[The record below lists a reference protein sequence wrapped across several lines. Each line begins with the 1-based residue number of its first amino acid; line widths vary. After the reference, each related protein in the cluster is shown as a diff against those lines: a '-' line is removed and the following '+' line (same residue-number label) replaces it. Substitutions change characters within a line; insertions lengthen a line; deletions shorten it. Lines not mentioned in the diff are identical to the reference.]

1 MNALRYPRLGWLGIA
16 ALALLSCTDHT
27 PVGPPP
33 RADLVGPP
41 PHTDE
46 LGLTPGPTGLLHCAP
61 LAADS
66 VTQTIGL
73 AGGTLYVGA
82 HQLTVPAGALLAPT
96 AITAV
101 APSDTV
107 NQLRFQPEGL
117 VFLVPATLQMSYQ
130 NCDLLGQV
138 APKEI
143 VYTTDGLSILAY
155 LVSSDDVLSQRVTAS
170 LQHFSTYAVAW

>member
-1 MNALRYPRLGWLGIA
+1 MNALRYPRFGCLIIA

-27 PVGPPP
+27 PVGPPL
-33 RADLVGPP
+33 RADLVGSS
-41 PHTDE
+41 PHTDVI
-46 LGLTPGPTGLLHCAP
+46 GLTPGPTGLLRCAP
-61 LAADS
+61 LAAAS
-66 VTQTIGL
+66 VTQTIGPT
-73 AGGTLYVGA
+73 GGTLYVGV

-96 AITAV
+96 TITAV

-107 NQLRFQPEGL
+107 NQIRFQPEGL
-117 VFLVPATLQMSYQ
+117 VFLLPATLQMSYG

-143 VYTTDGLSILAY
+143 AYTTDELRIREY
-155 LVSSDDVLSQRVTAS
+155 LLSSDDVLSQRVTAS